1 MPCCFAGNLC
11 GEIVGSESVVES
23 RRRLRVVDCSISN
36 VLYEHV
42 VCIVS
47 VVRVLLGLFVVAQ
60 LICGGVGSVD
70 E

>member
-1 MPCCFAGNLC
+1 MA
-11 GEIVGSESVVES
+11 E
-23 RRRLRVVDCSISN
+23 CSISN

-42 VCIVS
+42 VCIIS
-47 VVRVLLGLFVVAQ
+47 VARVLLGLFVVAQ

>member
-1 MPCCFAGNLC
+1 M
-11 GEIVGSESVVES
+11 VEN
-23 RRRLRVVDCSISN
+23 RGRLRVVDCSISN

-42 VCIVS
+42 VFIVS

>member
-1 MPCCFAGNLC
+1 M
-11 GEIVGSESVVES
+11 
-23 RRRLRVVDCSISN
+23 VDCSVSN

-47 VVRVLLGLFVVAQ
+47 VARVLFGLFVVAQ